1 MSNNKKGGI
10 YGKGY
15 YIALILCAAAI
26 GISGYMYYRNAN
38 ETKDQLQ
45 EPVADVAVSNQQEE
59 DVKVKGRNVLVVQVN
74 MNNEILYYYGDEA
87 KRVTVSDVQPAD
99 LRKIAKEFI
108 ANPENKA
115 NMPEFHPADPPLP
128 LLGAYPITKNHIIS
142 VQTDRS
148 TKYDV
153 YFQIQNEL
161 MAAYNELRDE
171 FAREKFGKYFRD
183 LTEDERLAVT
193 GVYPMKISEAEPK
206 KYGGN

>member
-1 MSNNKKGGI
+1 MARKKRKVPGLNGSSLADI
-10 YGKGY
+10 SF
-15 YIALILCAAAI
+15 ILLIFFLI
-26 GISGYMYYRNAN
+26 TTSMDTDTGLVRRLPQPP
-38 ETKDQLQ
+38 D
-45 EPVADVAVSNQQEE
+45 PNQQEE

-87 KRVTVSDVQPAD
+87 KRVTVTDVQPAD
-99 LRKIAKEFI
+99 LRKVAKEFI

>member
-1 MSNNKKGGI
+1 MARKKRKVPGLNGSSLADI
-10 YGKGY
+10 SF
-15 YIALILCAAAI
+15 ILLIFFLI
-26 GISGYMYYRNAN
+26 TTSMDTDTGLVRRLPPPPDPN
-38 ETKDQLQ
+38 QL
-45 EPVADVAVSNQQEE
+45 EE
-59 DVKVKGRNVLVVQVN
+59 DVKVKGRNVLVVSVN
-74 MNNEILYYYGDEA
+74 MNNEIMYYYGDES
-87 KRVTVSDVQPAD
+87 KRVTKMDVQVSE
-99 LRKIAKEFI
+99 LREVAKEFI

-148 TKYDV
+148 TSYDV

-171 FAREKFGKYFRD
+171 FAMEKFGRHYAHFD
-183 LTEDERLAVT
+183 PESDEALAVR
-193 GVYPMKISEAEPK
+193 GVYPLKISEAEPK

>member
-1 MSNNKKGGI
+1 MAKKKRKVPGLNGSSLADI
-10 YGKGY
+10 SF
-15 YIALILCAAAI
+15 ILLIFFLI
-26 GISGYMYYRNAN
+26 TTSMDTDTGLVRRLPPPPDPN
-38 ETKDQLQ
+38 QL
-45 EPVADVAVSNQQEE
+45 EE
-59 DVKVKGRNVLVVQVN
+59 DVKVKGRNVFVVQVN
-74 MNNEILYYYGDEA
+74 MNNEILYYYGDES
-87 KRVTVSDVQPAD
+87 KRVTVQDVKPED

-128 LLGAYPITKNHIIS
+128 ILGAYPVTKNHIIS

-148 TKYDV
+148 TNYEV

-171 FAREKFGKYFRD
+171 LAREKFGKYYRHLD
-183 LTEDERLAVT
+183 PESDEALAIR

>member
-1 MSNNKKGGI
+1 MAKKKRKVPGLNGSSLADI
-10 YGKGY
+10 SF
-15 YIALILCAAAI
+15 ILLIFFLVTTSMDTDT
-26 GISGYMYYRNAN
+26 GLVRRLPPPP
-38 ETKDQLQ
+38 D
-45 EPVADVAVSNQQEE
+45 PNQQEE
-59 DVKVKGRNVLVVQVN
+59 DVKVKGRNVLVVSVN
-74 MNNEILYYYGDEA
+74 LNNEIMYYYGDES
-87 KRVTVSDVQPAD
+87 KRVTQMGVKPED
-99 LRKIAKEFI
+99 LRVIAKEFV
-108 ANPENKA
+108 ANPDNKA

-128 LLGAYPITKNHIIS
+128 ILGAYPITKNHIIS
-142 VQTDRS
+142 VQTDRG
-148 TKYDV
+148 TKYEV

>member
-1 MSNNKKGGI
+1 MARKKRKVPGLNGSSLADI
-10 YGKGY
+10 SF
-15 YIALILCAAAI
+15 ILLIFFLI
-26 GISGYMYYRNAN
+26 TTSMDTDTGLVRRLPQPP
-38 ETKDQLQ
+38 D
-45 EPVADVAVSNQQEE
+45 PNQQEE

-74 MNNEILYYYGDEA
+74 MNNEIMYYYGDES
-87 KRVTVSDVQPAD
+87 KRVSKSGVQISE
-99 LRKIAKEFI
+99 LREIAKEFI

-148 TKYDV
+148 TQYDI

-171 FAREKFGKYFRD
+171 LSREKFGKYYKH
-183 LTEDERLAVT
+183 LVPESDEELAIR

>member
-1 MSNNKKGGI
+1 MARKKRKVPGLNGSSLADI
-10 YGKGY
+10 SF
-15 YIALILCAAAI
+15 ILLIFFLI
-26 GISGYMYYRNAN
+26 TTSMDTDTGLVRRLPQPP
-38 ETKDQLQ
+38 D
-45 EPVADVAVSNQQEE
+45 PNQQEE

-74 MNNEILYYYGDEA
+74 MNNEIMYYYGDES
-87 KRVTVSDVQPAD
+87 KRVSKSGVQISE
-99 LRKIAKEFI
+99 LREIAKEFI

-148 TKYDV
+148 TQYDIYLEV
-153 YFQIQNEL
+153 QNEL
-161 MAAYNELRDE
+161 VAAYNELRDE
-171 FAREKFGKYFRD
+171 LSREKFGKYYNH
-183 LTEDERLAVT
+183 LVPESDEELAIR

>member
-1 MSNNKKGGI
+1 MAKKKRKVPGLNGSSLADI
-10 YGKGY
+10 SF
-15 YIALILCAAAI
+15 ILLIFFLI
-26 GISGYMYYRNAN
+26 TTSMDTDTGLVRRLPPPPDPN
-38 ETKDQLQ
+38 QL
-45 EPVADVAVSNQQEE
+45 EE
-59 DVKVKGRNVLVVQVN
+59 DVKVKGRNVFVVQVN
-74 MNNEILYYYGDEA
+74 MNNEILYYYGDES
-87 KRVTVSDVQPAD
+87 KRVTKTDVKPED
-99 LRKIAKEFI
+99 LREIAKEFI

-128 LLGAYPITKNHIIS
+128 LLGAYPVTKNHIIS

-148 TKYDV
+148 TSYDV

-171 FAREKFGKYFRD
+171 LAREKFGKYYRHLD
-183 LTEDERLAVT
+183 PESDEALAIR

>member
-1 MSNNKKGGI
+1 MAKKKRKVPGLNGSSLADI
-10 YGKGY
+10 SF
-15 YIALILCAAAI
+15 ILLIFFLITTSMDTDTGLA
-26 GISGYMYYRNAN
+26 RRLPPPP
-38 ETKDQLQ
+38 D
-45 EPVADVAVSNQQEE
+45 PNQQED
-59 DVKVKGRNVLVVQVN
+59 DVKVKGRNVFVVSVN
-74 MNNEILYYYGDEA
+74 MNNEIMYYYGDES
-87 KRVTVSDVQPAD
+87 KRVSKSGVQISE
-99 LRKIAKEFI
+99 LREIAKEFI

-128 LLGAYPITKNHIIS
+128 VLGAYPITKNHIIS

-148 TKYDV
+148 TKYEV

-171 FAREKFGKYFRD
+171 FAMAKFGKHYRD
-183 LTEDERLAVT
+183 LKPESEEELAVR

>member
-1 MSNNKKGGI
+1 MAKKKRKVPGLNGSSLADI
-10 YGKGY
+10 SF
-15 YIALILCAAAI
+15 ILLIFFLI
-26 GISGYMYYRNAN
+26 TTSMDTDTGLVRRLPPPP
-38 ETKDQLQ
+38 D
-45 EPVADVAVSNQQEE
+45 PNQQEE

-87 KRVTVSDVQPAD
+87 KRVTVTDVQPGD
-99 LRKIAKEFI
+99 LRKVAKEFI
-108 ANPENKA
+108 ANPENKS

-128 LLGAYPITKNHIIS
+128 ILGAYPVTKNHIIS

-148 TKYDV
+148 TKYEV

-161 MAAYNELRDE
+161 MAAYNELRNE
-171 FAREKFGKYFRD
+171 LSREKFGKYFRD
-183 LTEDERLAVT
+183 LNEDERLAVT

>member
-1 MSNNKKGGI
+1 MAKKKRKVPGLNGSSLADI
-10 YGKGY
+10 SF
-15 YIALILCAAAI
+15 ILLIFFLVTTSMDTDT
-26 GISGYMYYRNAN
+26 GLVRRLPPPP
-38 ETKDQLQ
+38 D
-45 EPVADVAVSNQQEE
+45 PNQQEE
-59 DVKVKGRNVLVVQVN
+59 DVKVKGRNVMVVSVN
-74 MNNEILYYYGDEA
+74 MNNEIMFYYGDES
-87 KRVTVSDVQPAD
+87 KRVTQMGVKPSE
-99 LRKIAKEFI
+99 LRAVAKEFI
-108 ANPENKA
+108 ANPDNRA

-161 MAAYNELRDE
+161 MAAYNELRNE

-183 LTEDERLAVT
+183 LNEDERLAVT

>member
-1 MSNNKKGGI
+1 MAKKKRKVPGLNGSSLADI
-10 YGKGY
+10 SF
-15 YIALILCAAAI
+15 ILLIFFLI
-26 GISGYMYYRNAN
+26 TTSMDTDTGLVRRLPPPP
-38 ETKDQLQ
+38 D
-45 EPVADVAVSNQQEE
+45 PNQQED
-59 DVKVKGRNVLVVQVN
+59 DVKVKGRNVMVVAVN
-74 MNNEILYYYGDEA
+74 MNNQISFYYGDES
-87 KRVTVSDVQPAD
+87 KRVFQGDVKVEE
-99 LRKIAKEFI
+99 LREVAKEFI
-108 ANPENKA
+108 ANPDNKA

-128 LLGAYPITKNHIIS
+128 ILGAYPVTKNHIIS

-148 TKYDV
+148 TKYEV

>member
-1 MSNNKKGGI
+1 MAKKKRKVPGLNGSSLADI
-10 YGKGY
+10 SF
-15 YIALILCAAAI
+15 ILLIFFLI
-26 GISGYMYYRNAN
+26 TTSMDTDTGLVRRLPQPP
-38 ETKDQLQ
+38 D
-45 EPVADVAVSNQQEE
+45 PNQQEE

-87 KRVTVSDVQPAD
+87 KRVTVTDVQPAD
-99 LRKIAKEFI
+99 LRKVAKEFI

-148 TKYDV
+148 TQYDV

-171 FAREKFGKYFRD
+171 LAREKFGKYFRD